1 MNGLERARIPELVE
15 DWLATATGPVPAL
28 PRQSLD
34 DLRLDAEVRSRTWWL
49 LSRFYLERP
58 EPVFLAE
65 LAAAF
70 AAGAGADDAGAGED
84 FNALVETLHD
94 AGSPAVAQRLCLEYT
109 RLLRGL
115 REGQGPPP
123 PYESV
128 YRGQTPGGDLTLAVR
143 HRYRDAGFGDV
154 GPRVGPQDHVAA
166 ELRFLALLALREAQ
180 AWDAGD
186 IEPALRRVAQQQG
199 FLDVH
204 LLAWLPTL
212 VARIEAEAREPF
224 YRSAARLTLTFA
236 REARAALDLIEC
248 DPAPG

>member
-1 MNGLERARIPELVE
+1 MNALEHARIPEPAE
-15 DWLATATGPVPAL
+15 DWLATASGPVPPL
-28 PRQSLD
+28 SRQTLND
-34 DLRLDAEVRSRTWWL
+34 RRADAEVRSRTWWL

-58 EPVFLAE
+58 EPAFLAE

-70 AAGAGADDAGAGED
+70 AAGAGAGGAGAGD
-84 FNALVETLHD
+84 DIAALLETLRD
-94 AGSPAVAQRLCLEYT
+94 AGSPAVTQRLCVEYT

-128 YRGQTPGGDLTLAVR
+128 YRGYTPGGDLTLAVR

-154 GPRVGPQDHVAA
+154 EPRVGPQDHVAA
-166 ELRFLALLALREAQ
+166 ELRFLALLALREGE
-180 AWDAGD
+180 AWHAGD
-186 IEPALRRVAQQQG
+186 IEAALRRVAQQQG

-236 REARAALDLIEC
+236 RECRAALDLIDC